1 MAENSIFKNWDDVV
15 YDGRNDLVFEKR
27 HKDYGAYDI
36 RKRYNNY
43 ISFAIIISCL
53 LFVIAISGPKIYS
66 FLTSTTSED
75 EKVVAVDMTQI
86 ELEAPPPVNETEP
99 PPPPPPPPPPVMET
113 VKFTP
118 PIVVDEEV
126 KEEQPIITQETETQ
140 ISTVTQEG
148 SGEKD
153 EIIIPSETGTG
164 VIQEENPETPFI
176 SVEEMP
182 SFPGG
187 EQALLSYLSKNINYP
202 AMEKDA
208 GISGT
213 VYVYFVINKEGKVSD
228 VQVKRG
234 VKGGP
239 GLDKE
244 AMRVIK
250 SMPNWSIGKQNGRPA
265 SVQFTLPV
273 RFVLK

>member
-36 RKRYNNY
+36 RRRYNNY

-66 FLTSTTSED
+66 FLTSTASED